1 MKNLISWFKW
11 FIPRFTKY
19 IIIFIVTAFLTWEFM
34 KLTDSDNLLAKYQ
47 VITLKGDTFDLDVKV
62 LITEDVAFATD
73 YVKKNLDSTVKF
85 EDFDARAV
93 SFPTQDGKSP
103 IIWMA
108 NTEDKGVIAHEIFH
122 TALNIMYWTGMEL
135 NSETEEAFAYEVQY
149 LTNSFYN
156 QVNTIK

>member
-1 MKNLISWFKW
+1 MKLIKWMGFIVVVIMCSIGLLFIVERNPNLT
-11 FIPRFTKY
+11 TKY
-19 IIIFIVTAFLTWEFM
+19 RTFI
-34 KLTDSDNLLAKYQ
+34 
-47 VITLKGDTFDLDVKV
+47 LKGDTFDLDVKV

-85 EDFDARAV
+85 EDFDARAI
-93 SFPTQDGKSP
+93 SFPTQDGKPP

-108 NTEDKGVIAHEIFH
+108 DANDKGVVAHEIFH

-135 NSETEEAFAYEVQY
+135 NSETEEAFAYEVQH

-156 QVNTIK
+156 QVNIIK